1 MKNNQ
6 VSVNGI
12 VAVKDASGAA
22 VPGANVAA
30 TWTKPN
36 GTMQSQTASSDTAGG
51 SNFITKGGR
60 GTYTLRVNNITK
72 TGYTFDKTSS
82 VLTKSITK

>member
-12 VAVKDASGAA
+12 VAVKDANGAA

-36 GTMQSQTASSDTAGG
+36 GTIQNQTASSDTTGG

-60 GTYTLRVNNITK
+60 GTYSLRVNNITK
-72 TGYTFDKTSS
+72 TGYTFDKTRS
-82 VLTKSITK
+82 VLSKSITK

>member
-1 MKNNQ
+1 M
-6 VSVNGI
+6 NGI
-12 VAVKDASGAA
+12 VTVKDASGAA
-22 VPGANVAA
+22 VRGANVAA